1 MNTIYLDGTK
11 MYTIQSAHN
20 ELMRKMD
27 LPLYYGKNLDALWDV
42 LSTIHENTEIF
53 LAYPSAMLNALDTY
67 GARLLIVFFDASADN
82 PFLTFELTDTM
93 PDLPERRTSD
103 DEDSSLWD

>member
-53 LAYPSAMLNALDTY
+53 LAYPS
-67 GARLLIVFFDASADN
+67 
-82 PFLTFELTDTM
+82 
-93 PDLPERRTSD
+93 
-103 DEDSSLWD
+103 